1 MAHFAESARSF
12 ARSCRGRLIWLAA
25 AAGIVLLYFLL
36 RPWTAGMDFLI
47 RYVTT
52 PWKRGMSWACSL
64 LPFSAAELCWA
75 LLILGVPVFITL
87 TAVQI
92 VRRKGGRLVLLFRRL
107 SLLAAAAVSIY
118 AGVCL
123 LWGVNYYGK
132 NFSDQSGLAA
142 APVSADQ
149 LEQAAVLFAGLV
161 NESAGSV
168 ERDENGLFCVS
179 RESILEDY
187 YDLYDKIAEEY
198 PFLGRNLPQPKLM
211 FFSRLM
217 SILDFTGFFFPFT
230 GEANLNA
237 DSPAAFFPSTLAH
250 EMAHQKNI
258 APEQEAN
265 FVAVVTCIR
274 SGKPAYVYSGA
285 LLGYVHLANALYE
298 ADRTRWE
305 AVSELLCAEARADLS
320 ANNAYWAQ
328 FESPVSDAVQSVY
341 SSFLQSNGQELGM
354 KSYGA
359 CVDLLVAYFIGG

>member
-75 LLILGVPVFITL
+75 LLILGVLVFITL

-149 LEQAAVLFAGLV
+149 LEQAQ
-161 NESAGSV
+161 
-168 ERDENGLFCVS
+168 FCLQVWS
-179 RESILEDY
+179 TN
-187 YDLYDKIAEEY
+187 
-198 PFLGRNLPQPKLM
+198 P
-211 FFSRLM
+211 
-217 SILDFTGFFFPFT
+217 
-230 GEANLNA
+230 
-237 DSPAAFFPSTLAH
+237 PAAWNGMKTACFVYPESRFWKIITICTTKLR
-250 EMAHQKNI
+250 KNI
-258 APEQEAN
+258 P
-265 FVAVVTCIR
+265 F
-274 SGKPAYVYSGA
+274 
-285 LLGYVHLANALYE
+285 
-298 ADRTRWE
+298 
-305 AVSELLCAEARADLS
+305 
-320 ANNAYWAQ
+320 
-328 FESPVSDAVQSVY
+328 
-341 SSFLQSNGQELGM
+341 
-354 KSYGA
+354 
-359 CVDLLVAYFIGG
+359 

>member
-1 MAHFAESARSF
+1 
-12 ARSCRGRLIWLAA
+12 
-25 AAGIVLLYFLL
+25 
-36 RPWTAGMDFLI
+36 
-47 RYVTT
+47 
-52 PWKRGMSWACSL
+52 
-64 LPFSAAELCWA
+64 
-75 LLILGVPVFITL
+75 
-87 TAVQI
+87 
-92 VRRKGGRLVLLFRRL
+92 
-107 SLLAAAAVSIY
+107 
-118 AGVCL
+118 
-123 LWGVNYYGK
+123 
-132 NFSDQSGLAA
+132 
-142 APVSADQ
+142 
-149 LEQAAVLFAGLV
+149 
-161 NESAGSV
+161 
-168 ERDENGLFCVS
+168 
-179 RESILEDY
+179 
-187 YDLYDKIAEEY
+187 
-198 PFLGRNLPQPKLM
+198 M

-305 AVSELLCAEARADLS
+305 AVSGLLCAEARADLS